1 MLTNFNCGVL
11 YVSKEWEIPKPT
23 EVSDLPSPT
32 NDLLDD
38 EGNENEQNEN
48 QDSHDGKSDKND
60 RSLSANTSQ
69 PALDL
74 GGCCKGKV
82 SELPG
87 RCENGFY
94 FIT

>member
-38 EGNENEQNEN
+38 EGNEKGEKEMPVDEKKVESQSVHNEE
-48 QDSHDGKSDKND
+48 KN
-60 RSLSANTSQ
+60 
-69 PALDL
+69 
-74 GGCCKGKV
+74 V
-82 SELPG
+82 E
-87 RCENGFY
+87 
-94 FIT
+94 